1 MLRACVRLQYKQA
14 QEMYII
20 RDSAVSGDTVNIS
33 LDNAG
38 EDSTPE
44 HATLVQFY
52 TRIFFYF
59 CKNDKL
65 ILDFAI
71 KKDMR

>member
-1 MLRACVRLQYKQA
+1 MLRMRQA
-14 QEMYII
+14 GCSTNKHKKCI